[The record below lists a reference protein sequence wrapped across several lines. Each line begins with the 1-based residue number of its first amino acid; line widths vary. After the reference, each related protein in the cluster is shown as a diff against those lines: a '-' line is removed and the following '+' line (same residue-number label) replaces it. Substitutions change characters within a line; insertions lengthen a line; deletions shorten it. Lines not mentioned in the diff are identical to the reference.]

1 MSVTPR
7 KPGSISLKPS
17 TSLGTPAAGKIGIAG
32 VPRPSFGNVRGGST
46 STSTAPASARRAD
59 FGNVSAGVVSSA
71 PRALPS
77 TYTVLRGDSLSKIA
91 KRLYGKTS
99 AWPQL
104 FEANRDQ
111 IDDADLIHPGQV
123 LRVPQL

>member
-17 TSLGTPAAGKIGIAG
+17 TSLGTPAVAKSAIGA
-32 VPRPSFGNVRGGST
+32 PRPAFGNVRAG
-46 STSTAPASARRAD
+46 STSTAPASARRPA
-59 FGNVSAGVVSSA
+59 FGNVAAGVVTSA

-91 KRLYGKTS
+91 KRLYGKAS
-99 AWPQL
+99 AWPKL

-111 IDDADLIHPGQV
+111 IEDADLIHPGQV